1 MSALERQPLDIA
13 SFPPQLQGSLEP
25 SAPPPMKMMAARG
38 MVPAPPEVIL
48 RVLYQFQ
55 FDADHNIKMEA
66 FNLLEQMPA
75 DLLEPSLKVEQP
87 PAVLDWVAEV
97 RKANEDVLQAVVL
110 NKGVA
115 HETVATVAGSA
126 STSLC
131 DLIAVNQVRILEHPQ
146 ILEELYHNK
155 NARMSTVDKLI
166 DLASRNGVKL
176 KGMQAVQH
184 ALDEG
189 VTFDSDETDDLEF
202 ELILEREEE
211 IAQAQEAAEQAQDE
225 ELERMS
231 PSERREY
238 DRDQARK
245 AKEEQEEEWKK
256 MPVATAVG
264 QMKISQKIRVATTW
278 GRKFAME
285 LVKEPNRLVHMA
297 AINNPNIQPSDVKK
311 IVGNKRV
318 SEGVIRYIAKNR
330 EWTEPY
336 EVKLALV
343 CNPKTPIGDSMS
355 FLNFIRI
362 NDLRLLQRNRDVPRQ
377 IAREAKNLVTK
388 RMGGNKKK

>member
-1 MSALERQPLDIA
+1 MSALERQPLDIT
-13 SFPPQLQGSLEP
+13 SFPPQLQNSLSP

-38 MVPAPPEVIL
+38 MVPAPPEVML

-55 FDADHNIKMEA
+55 FDTDQGIKTEA
-66 FNLLEQMPA
+66 FNALKQMPA
-75 DLLEPSLKVEQP
+75 ELLASPLKAEQP

-97 RKANEDVLQAVVL
+97 RKGDDDVLETVVL

-115 HETVATVAGSA
+115 NETVAAVAGSA

-131 DLIAVNQVRILEHPQ
+131 DLIATNQVRILEHPA
-146 ILEELYHNK
+146 ILEELYRNQ

-176 KGMQAVQH
+176 KGMQAVQD
-184 ALDEG
+184 AIDEG
-189 VTFDSDETDDLEF
+189 VAFDSDEMDDFNYEV
-202 ELILEREEE
+202 ILEQQQQIEN
-211 IAQAQEAAEQAQDE
+211 AQDDAEQAE
-225 ELERMS
+225 EEHLANMTA
-231 PSERREY
+231 SERRDYE
-238 DRDQARK
+238 RQQAREK
-245 AKEEQEEEWKK
+245 KKEEEEKLKK
-256 MPVATAVG
+256 MPVANAVG
-264 QMKISQKIRVATTW
+264 EMSISQKIRVATTW
-278 GRKFAME
+278 GRKWAME

-297 AINNPNIQPSDVKK
+297 AVQNPNIQPSDIKK

-318 SEGVIRYIAKNR
+318 PEGVIRYIAKNR

-343 CNPKTPIGDSMS
+343 CNPKTPIGDSMA
-355 FLNFIRI
+355 FLNFVRI

-388 RMGGNKKK
+388 RMGGGKKR